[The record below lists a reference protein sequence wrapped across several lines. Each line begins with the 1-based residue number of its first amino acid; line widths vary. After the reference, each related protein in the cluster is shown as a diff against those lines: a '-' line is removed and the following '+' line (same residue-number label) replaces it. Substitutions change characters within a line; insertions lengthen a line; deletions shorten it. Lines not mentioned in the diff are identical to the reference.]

1 MAKRKTAARYLANL
15 KRKLN
20 RFRRHARETGYT
32 IDGSPIRFTMEG
44 VLDSV
49 PKARFLDDMIYRLE
63 RKKALSPRRREWLD
77 TIIGSPLPEAKNKEL
92 WERITKAGNAH
103 GLDSN
108 TRQLLLNDFAIKAFR
123 GWSMSEKQA
132 AFLNR
137 LLDRADDVLKN
148 GPYCPSDKTITRMKL
163 ACQFATSRDS
173 AYWRN
178 RPGEMKAYSTVFK
191 WLACIERDT
200 DPFDQNIELS
210 EWHVNKLFHSSRVP
224 LREVDNPKFVHGA
237 MVNHRGNHALV
248 VAGPHPGRRG
258 EAYYTL
264 LVGGDMIESSVK
276 DIRKRLKKN

>member
-1 MAKRKTAARYLANL
+1 MPRKSRELRLSQAQAKLDEYKSAGLGSQ
-15 KRKLN
+15 
-20 RFRRHARETGYT
+20 RE
-32 IDGSPIRFTMEG
+32 
-44 VLDSV
+44 
-49 PKARFLDDMIYRLE
+49 ARFLDDMIYRLE

-77 TIIGSPLPEAKNKEL
+77 TIIDSPLPEAKNKEL
-92 WERITKAGNAH
+92 WERIIKAGNAH

-108 TRQLLLNDFAIKAFR
+108 TRGLLLNDFAIKAFR
-123 GWSMSEKQA
+123 GWSMSEKQV
-132 AFLNR
+132 AFLDR
-137 LLDRADDVLKN
+137 LLERAEEVLEN
-148 GPYCPSDKTITRMKL
+148 GPYQPDTDTVARMKL
-163 ACQFATSRDS
+163 ACRFANTRDDM
-173 AYWRN
+173 YWRN
-178 RPGEMKAYSTVFK
+178 RPGESKAYSTASR
-191 WLACIERDT
+191 WLACVET
-200 DPFDQNIELS
+200 GMDPLDHNIELS